1 MNRPQPQLYPTQAK
15 RRLEWATRLW
25 RLGEI
30 QTTSS
35 VHSTLKLPQENQ
47 LLGMLS
53 TARAEMPWMPTTEAE
68 QAAVLRE
75 MHRLLNSRHFRNS
88 KRYPAL
94 FEHIIRETLA
104 GNADSLKERVLGM
117 AVFHRPPDYDANADP
132 IVRVTA
138 GEVRKRIAQFYHEE
152 APAEE
157 VYIDLRPGSYVP
169 EFYPVVNGVAET
181 KEPFS
186 VPLSVEMSAPIT
198 GATRRSLTRRASALA
213 LVTIALLAVLLLA
226 AFTPWRSMDQR
237 TQMWYPLLNSPAPV
251 LVVVGQPHL
260 AQADNS
266 SAHSV
271 YEHSPASEL
280 ELADAIAMAH
290 LSNILDAHHHLYQ
303 ITGVGSTSLSDLRK
317 GPAILVG
324 GFNNPWSL
332 RILSPLR
339 FSLRSAGEGSN
350 GSQIL
355 QIADR
360 KNQPG
365 SPWTVDFHQP
375 ISAMTHDY
383 AIIARFQANM
393 TDGEVMVI
401 AGLGSGGT
409 ESASKFVSSAAYMTQ
424 LARHAPR
431 NWRSMNME
439 AVVETEVIGGRAGHP
454 HIVAA
459 EFW

>member
-1 MNRPQPQLYPTQAK
+1 MQ
-15 RRLEWATRLW
+15 
-25 RLGEI
+25 
-30 QTTSS
+30 
-35 VHSTLKLPQENQ
+35 STV
-47 LLGMLS
+47 
-53 TARAEMPWMPTTEAE
+53 RAEIPWMPTTEAE
-68 QAAVLRE
+68 RAAVLRQ
-75 MHRLLNSRHFRNS
+75 MDRLLNSHHFCNS

-94 FEHIIRETLA
+94 LEYIIRETLA
-104 GNADSLKERVLGM
+104 GNGDQLKERVLGM

-138 GEVRKRIAQFYHEE
+138 GEIRKRIAQFYHEE
-152 APAEE
+152 GAGEE
-157 VYIDLRPGSYVP
+157 MYIDLRPGSYVP
-169 EFYPVVNGVAET
+169 EFYPVVPIAAET
-181 KEPFS
+181 KEPEALFAAS
-186 VPLSVEMSAPIT
+186 APLQVSVETTPPPAGSAKRWWTWRVP
-198 GATRRSLTRRASALA
+198 ALA
-213 LVTIALLAVLLLA
+213 LIAIALIGAAILL
-226 AFTPWRSMDQR
+226 FVSYWQSKDQR

-251 LVVVGQPHL
+251 LLVVGQPNI
-260 AQADNS
+260 AQLGNS
-266 SAHSV
+266 PAFSV

-290 LSNILDAHHHLYQ
+290 LTNVLDAHHHLYQ
-303 ITGVGSTSLSDLRK
+303 ITGASSTSLSDLRK
-317 GPAILVG
+317 GPTILVG

-332 RILSPLR
+332 RILRPLR
-339 FSLRSAGEGSN
+339 FSLRSGNEGWVGDSDD
-350 GSQIL
+350 SAAPQVL

-365 SPWTVDFHQP
+365 SPWTVDFHKP
-375 ISAMTHDY
+375 VSALTHDY
-383 AIIARFQANM
+383 AIIARFHATM

-424 LARHAPR
+424 LARNAPR

-454 HIVAA
+454 QIIAA

>member
-1 MNRPQPQLYPTQAK
+1 MPL
-15 RRLEWATRLW
+15 
-25 RLGEI
+25 
-30 QTTSS
+30 
-35 VHSTLKLPQENQ
+35 
-47 LLGMLS
+47 
-53 TARAEMPWMPTTEAE
+53 TARAEIPWTPTTEAE
-68 QAAVLRE
+68 HAAVLRE
-75 MHRLLNSRHFRNS
+75 MDRLLNSRHFRNS
-88 KRYPAL
+88 KRYPAF

-104 GNADSLKERVLGM
+104 GRADSLKERVLGI
-117 AVFHRPPDYDANADP
+117 AVFHRPADYDANADP

-152 APAEE
+152 VSTEE
-157 VYIDLRPGSYVP
+157 VCIDLRPGSYVP
-169 EFYPVVNGVAET
+169 EFYPVLQAGAETKQPFSLPVSVGVAES
-181 KEPFS
+181 PA
-186 VPLSVEMSAPIT
+186 VSAK
-198 GATRRSLTRRASALA
+198 RRSPWWVSAVAAASA
-213 LVTIALLAVLLLA
+213 ALLAAILLT
-226 AFTPWRSMDQR
+226 AFSPWQSTDQR

-260 AQADNS
+260 APSENS
-266 SAHSV
+266 PFLSV
-271 YEHSPASEL
+271 YQHGPASEL

-290 LSNILDAHHHLYQ
+290 LSNVLDAHHHLYQ

-339 FSLRSAGEGSN
+339 FSLRAAGSGASGETSATP
-350 GSQIL
+350 QIL

-365 SPWTVDFHQP
+365 SPWIVDFHQP

-409 ESASKFVSSAAYMTQ
+409 ESASKFVSSAAYMSQ
-424 LARHAPR
+424 LTRQAPR

-454 HIVAA
+454 HIIAA

>member
-1 MNRPQPQLYPTQAK
+1 MPL
-15 RRLEWATRLW
+15 
-25 RLGEI
+25 
-30 QTTSS
+30 
-35 VHSTLKLPQENQ
+35 
-47 LLGMLS
+47 
-53 TARAEMPWMPTTEAE
+53 TARAELPWTPTTEAE
-68 QAAVLRE
+68 HAAVLRE
-75 MHRLLNSRHFRNS
+75 MERLLNSRHFRNS
-88 KRYPAL
+88 KRYPAF

-117 AVFHRPPDYDANADP
+117 AVFHRPAAYDANADP

-152 APAEE
+152 LSAQE

-169 EFYPVVNGVAET
+169 EFYPVDHGGAET
-181 KEPFS
+181 KQ
-186 VPLSVEMSAPIT
+186 PLSLPASVAAAEPPG
-198 GATRRSLTRRASALA
+198 GAARRKLPWRVSALA
-213 LVTIALLAVLLLA
+213 LASTAVLAALLLT
-226 AFTPWRSMDQR
+226 AFSPWQSTDQR

-260 AQADNS
+260 AQPENS
-266 SAHSV
+266 YPVSV
-271 YEHSPASEL
+271 FEHGPASEL

-290 LSNILDAHHHLYQ
+290 LSNMIDAHHHLYQ
-303 ITGVGSTSLSDLRK
+303 IAAAGSTSLSDLRK
-317 GPAILVG
+317 GPVILVG

-339 FSLRSAGEGSN
+339 FSLRSGGGGPSDEKSAIP
-350 GSQIL
+350 QIL

-409 ESASKFVSSAAYMTQ
+409 ESASKFVSSTAYMTQ
-424 LARHAPR
+424 LARQAPR

-454 HIVAA
+454 HIIAS

>member
-1 MNRPQPQLYPTQAK
+1 MPL
-15 RRLEWATRLW
+15 
-25 RLGEI
+25 
-30 QTTSS
+30 
-35 VHSTLKLPQENQ
+35 
-47 LLGMLS
+47 
-53 TARAEMPWMPTTEAE
+53 TARAETPWTPTTEAE
-68 QAAVLRE
+68 HSAVLRE
-75 MHRLLNSRHFRNS
+75 MDRLLGSRHFRNS

-104 GNADSLKERVLGM
+104 GNADSLKERVLGV
-117 AVFHRPPDYDANADP
+117 AVFHRPADYDANADP

-152 APAEE
+152 VSAEE

-169 EFYPVVNGVAET
+169 EFFPVVHGGMET
-181 KEPFS
+181 KQPFS
-186 VPLSVEMSAPIT
+186 LPLSVAAAESPAISAK
-198 GATRRSLTRRASALA
+198 GRSPWRLSAVALA
-213 LVTIALLAVLLLA
+213 SGVLLA
-226 AFTPWRSMDQR
+226 AILLTAFSPWQASDQR

-260 AQADNS
+260 APSENS
-266 SAHSV
+266 PVLSV
-271 YEHSPASEL
+271 YQHGPASEL

-290 LSNILDAHHHLYQ
+290 LSNVLDAHHHLYQ

-339 FSLRSAGEGSN
+339 FSLRAAGSGSIGEISASP
-350 GSQIL
+350 QVL

-360 KNQPG
+360 KNQAG
-365 SPWTVDFHQP
+365 SPWTVDFDQP

-409 ESASKFVSSAAYMTQ
+409 ESASKFVSSAAYMTE
-424 LARHAPR
+424 LARQAPR

-454 HIVAA
+454 HIIAA

>member
-1 MNRPQPQLYPTQAK
+1 MQ
-15 RRLEWATRLW
+15 
-25 RLGEI
+25 
-30 QTTSS
+30 
-35 VHSTLKLPQENQ
+35 STV
-47 LLGMLS
+47 
-53 TARAEMPWMPTTEAE
+53 RAEVPWMPTTEAE
-68 QAAVLRE
+68 RAAVLRQ
-75 MHRLLNSRHFRNS
+75 MDRLLNSHHFCNS

-94 FEHIIRETLA
+94 LEYIIRETLA

-138 GEVRKRIAQFYHEE
+138 GEIRKRIAQFYHEE
-152 APAEE
+152 GAGEE
-157 VYIDLRPGSYVP
+157 MYIDLRPGSYVP
-169 EFYPVVNGVAET
+169 EFYPVVPIAAET
-181 KEPFS
+181 KEPEGLFAA
-186 VPLSVEMSAPIT
+186 SAPLQVSLET
-198 GATRRSLTRRASALA
+198 TEPLPSTAKRRWTWQVWALA
-213 LVTIALLAVLLLA
+213 LITITLIGAALLLFESSWQAK
-226 AFTPWRSMDQR
+226 DQR

-251 LVVVGQPHL
+251 LLVVGQPHV
-260 AQADNS
+260 AQAENPPPF
-266 SAHSV
+266 SV
-271 YEHSPASEL
+271 YQHSPASEL

-290 LSNILDAHHHLYQ
+290 LTNVLDAHHHLYQ
-303 ITGVGSTSLSDLRK
+303 ITGVSSTSLSDLRK
-317 GPAILVG
+317 GPTILVG
-324 GFNNPWSL
+324 GFNNPWTL
-332 RILSPLR
+332 RILRPLR
-339 FSLRSAGEGSN
+339 FSLRSASEGWVGDSDDTAAP
-350 GSQIL
+350 QVL

-365 SPWTVDFHQP
+365 SPWTVDFHKP
-375 ISAMTHDY
+375 VSAMTHDY
-383 AIIARFQANM
+383 AIIARFHANM

-454 HIVAA
+454 QIIAA